1 MSTTTTSAAYDN
13 TDTEAVVY
21 KYRASAVYVVG
32 QDQYDINYIN
42 FKSIVIDHDYRNN
55 NMPLIYAVL
64 RISSKI
70 VDIIVSNKDTGVFIL
85 NIQKCVA
92 SDESELWKDYIK
104 DTFIYYTPDDINKT
118 DTRDYAESNEER
130 ADIYKEITVGL
141 LSQSLVNTNKK
152 VVNGIINTD
161 MMSAAYYIL
170 SSRPVIIEPFTNN
183 PTLKNVFLPPLNSVA
198 KCIEYL
204 NNYKVFYNSDYIYY
218 MDFDT
223 SYLLSSNG
231 KAIPKKGDTIN
242 SVIITLKNDSDMTS
256 RGQGMVE
263 DENAKCYKIDIS
275 ASSAQISDNEVNT
288 KSFTSISYTSTD
300 GTNNKSEVESL
311 ASDSN
316 VVAKVKNVRVPNNNT
331 GLISNISKSIV
342 NNSIFLSINKNDLD
356 ASVFT
361 PNKEYN
367 ISADAVYT
375 DGGYSG
381 KYLLIRK
388 RELYFKS
395 TGSGA
400 DEQFTMSTLL
410 FFSKIVK

>member
-1 MSTTTTSAAYDN
+1 
-13 TDTEAVVY
+13 
-21 KYRASAVYVVG
+21 
-32 QDQYDINYIN
+32 
-42 FKSIVIDHDYRNN
+42 
-55 NMPLIYAVL
+55 
-64 RISSKI
+64 
-70 VDIIVSNKDTGVFIL
+70 
-85 NIQKCVA
+85 
-92 SDESELWKDYIK
+92 
-104 DTFIYYTPDDINKT
+104 
-118 DTRDYAESNEER
+118 
-130 ADIYKEITVGL
+130 
-141 LSQSLVNTNKK
+141 
-152 VVNGIINTD
+152 
-161 MMSAAYYIL
+161 
-170 SSRPVIIEPFTNN
+170 
-183 PTLKNVFLPPLNSVA
+183 
-198 KCIEYL
+198 
-204 NNYKVFYNSDYIYY
+204 